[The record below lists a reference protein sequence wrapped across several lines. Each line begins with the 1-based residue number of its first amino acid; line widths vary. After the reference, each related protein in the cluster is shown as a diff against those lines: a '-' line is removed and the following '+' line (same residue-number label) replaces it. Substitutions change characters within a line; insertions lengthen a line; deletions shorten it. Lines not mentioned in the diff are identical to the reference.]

1 MIPADAPG
9 QPAYWRDA
17 CAALAA
23 DPVMAQLMA
32 RYPEAQLSS
41 RGEPFVT
48 LVRAIVGQQISTPA
62 PPMRWAR
69 LLAAVPQ
76 LSPEALLAIAP
87 DALRAVGLSAR
98 KVEYA
103 HDLARHFAEGRIDPA
118 RFQALDDETLIAE
131 LVAVRGIGRWTA
143 EMFLIFNQLRA
154 DVWPVDDIGGLQRA
168 VGRHYLAGDTPTPKP
183 CAPLASALR
192 RGARWPPGICGAV
205 WTRRRCCIKRCRIR
219 LTLLRG
225 LAVSAK
231 HTAVL
236 SGVQAGPS
244 HHSDRLWPERRDD
257 LSLFLLHNHLPACVI
272 THHTDGNPRRRISPQ
287 SRRPDM

>member
-48 LVRAIVGQQISTPA
+48 LVRAIVGQQISTRA
-62 PPMRWAR
+62 ADAVWAR

-76 LSPEALLAIAP
+76 LSPEALLAHAP

-143 EMFLIFNQLRA
+143 EMFLMF
-154 DVWPVDDIGGLQRA
+154 
-168 VGRHYLAGDTPTPKP
+168 H
-183 CAPLASALR
+183 
-192 RGARWPPGICGAV
+192 
-205 WTRRRCCIKRCRIR
+205 
-219 LTLLRG
+219 LLRPNVLPLDDVG
-225 LAVSAK
+225 LINGISLNYFSGEPVSRSEAREVAEAWAPWRSVA
-231 HTAVL
+231 TWYMW
-236 SGVQAGPS
+236 
-244 HHSDRLWPERRDD
+244 R
-257 LSLFLLHNHLPACVI
+257 SLEPLPVAY
-272 THHTDGNPRRRISPQ
+272 
-287 SRRPDM
+287 

>member
-23 DPVMAQLMA
+23 DPVMAQLIA

-48 LVRAIVGQQISTPA
+48 LVRAIVGQQISTRA
-62 PPMRWAR
+62 ADAVWAR

-76 LSPEALLAIAP
+76 LSPEALLAHAP

-131 LVAVRGIGRWTA
+131 LVAVRGIGRWTV
-143 EMFLIFNQLRA
+143 EMMLIFRLGRP
-154 DVWPVDDIGGLQRA
+154 DVLPVDDLGIRKGAQVVDGTGA
-168 VGRHYLAGDTPTPKP
+168 MPTPRELATRGEAWGP
-183 CAPLASALR
+183 YRSYASLYLWRIADAAAPQ
-192 RGARWPPGICGAV
+192 ARPV
-205 WTRRRCCIKRCRIR
+205 
-219 LTLLRG
+219 
-225 LAVSAK
+225 
-231 HTAVL
+231 
-236 SGVQAGPS
+236 
-244 HHSDRLWPERRDD
+244 
-257 LSLFLLHNHLPACVI
+257 
-272 THHTDGNPRRRISPQ
+272 PRSQ
-287 SRRPDM
+287 E

>member
-23 DPVMAQLMA
+23 DPVMAQLIA

-48 LVRAIVGQQISTPA
+48 LVRAIVGQQISTRA
-62 PPMRWAR
+62 ADAVWAR

-76 LSPEALLAIAP
+76 LSPEALLAHAP

-143 EMFLIFNQLRA
+143 EMFLIFYLMRPNVLPLDDPGLISGISQNYFSG
-154 DVWPVDDIGGLQRA
+154 DPVSRSDAREVA
-168 VGRHYLAGDTPTPKP
+168 EAWKP
-183 CAPLASALR
+183 WCSVATWYIWRSLDPL
-192 RGARWPPGICGAV
+192 PV
-205 WTRRRCCIKRCRIR
+205 TY
-219 LTLLRG
+219 
-225 LAVSAK
+225 
-231 HTAVL
+231 
-236 SGVQAGPS
+236 
-244 HHSDRLWPERRDD
+244 
-257 LSLFLLHNHLPACVI
+257 
-272 THHTDGNPRRRISPQ
+272 
-287 SRRPDM
+287 

>member
-23 DPVMAQLMA
+23 DPVMAQLIA

-48 LVRAIVGQQISTPA
+48 LVRAIVGQQISTRA
-62 PPMRWAR
+62 ADAVWAR
-69 LLAAVPQ
+69 LLAVVPQ
-76 LSPEALLAIAP
+76 LSPEALLAHAP

-143 EMFLIFNQLRA
+143 EMFLIFYLMRPNVLPLDDPGLISGISQNYFSG
-154 DVWPVDDIGGLQRA
+154 DPVSRSDAREVA
-168 VGRHYLAGDTPTPKP
+168 EAWKP
-183 CAPLASALR
+183 WCSVATWYIWRSLDPL
-192 RGARWPPGICGAV
+192 PV
-205 WTRRRCCIKRCRIR
+205 TY
-219 LTLLRG
+219 
-225 LAVSAK
+225 
-231 HTAVL
+231 
-236 SGVQAGPS
+236 
-244 HHSDRLWPERRDD
+244 
-257 LSLFLLHNHLPACVI
+257 
-272 THHTDGNPRRRISPQ
+272 
-287 SRRPDM
+287 

>member
-48 LVRAIVGQQISTPA
+48 LVRAIVGQQISTRA
-62 PPMRWAR
+62 ADAVWAR

-76 LSPEALLAIAP
+76 LSPEALLAHAP

-154 DVWPVDDIGGLQRA
+154 DVWPVDDIGLQRA
-168 VGRHYLAGDTPTPKP
+168 VSRHYLAGDTPTPK
-183 CAPLASALR
+183 ALR
-192 RGARWPPGICGAV
+192 AFGQRFAPWRTVATWYLWRSLDPE
-205 WTRRRCCIKRCRIR
+205 T
-219 LTLLRG
+219 
-225 LAVSAK
+225 
-231 HTAVL
+231 VL
-236 SGVQAGPS
+236 Y
-244 HHSDRLWPERRDD
+244 
-257 LSLFLLHNHLPACVI
+257 
-272 THHTDGNPRRRISPQ
+272 
-287 SRRPDM
+287 